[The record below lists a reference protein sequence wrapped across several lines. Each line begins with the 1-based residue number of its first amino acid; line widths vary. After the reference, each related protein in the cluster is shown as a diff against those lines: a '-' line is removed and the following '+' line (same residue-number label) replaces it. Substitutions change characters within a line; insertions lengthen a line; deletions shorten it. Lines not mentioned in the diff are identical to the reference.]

1 MSEKTK
7 EQDKLNIEK
16 SEDSKKI
23 TKKVKKAETE
33 KKSSSS
39 AKKVSTK
46 TSDKQKKVATSKT
59 EKDSLSSKTSSKK
72 AKTSSTTS
80 KESTTEGAISTAPK
94 KSSVKSTS
102 STEKAKKSSEKS
114 VAIAGKTKTNSEKSS
129 ASAEKS
135 KKSSTKSASKSSTAK
150 KATKSK
156 AEKTKKSSAK
166 TNSQE
171 VSKNSVASKV
181 SKEKKS
187 SAKSKSKTAKK
198 TSTSKTRK
206 KLSLAKPSIENE
218 NTKPHFEAEYYDLP
232 YSYNQTTV
240 KLLAQTPKT
249 LFIYWEISEEDRN
262 FLKQTYGENFF
273 EVTKPVLIV
282 YNDTLG
288 YSFEVDINDFANSWY
303 LHVNDSK
310 CSYRIELGRRPI
322 PQANSNQISTNN
334 SDTDVSNVTYK
345 YIPYYIY
352 ISSSNSIESPNNRVL
367 LDSLKSKTLTF
378 RNIKTGKVTKK
389 NIIDFAYEHNLEKF
403 NIEELYEFLAIIKN
417 GKFDFNNPSSGNT
430 SSRFL

>member
-23 TKKVKKAETE
+23 TKKTKKAETE

-46 TSDKQKKVATSKT
+46 TSDKPKKVATSKT

-72 AKTSSTTS
+72 AKTSSTIS

-102 STEKAKKSSEKS
+102 STEKTKKSSEKS
-114 VAIAGKTKTNSEKSS
+114 S
-129 ASAEKS
+129 ASVEKS

-334 SDTDVSNVTYK
+334 SDANVSNVAYK